1 MSSKIKSR
9 KKIERPC
16 TSCFTPQ
23 YLKFN
28 FSYTENINNLQP
40 EYKAQLLNVMLR
52 LSDSTYL
59 TILQRDKTI
68 GIEMEDKD
76 KLGIH
81 RAYPANFTERFPV
94 SQFNNKVAVVRLY
107 SNDNPILGRIIGVII
122 KNVFYVFFIDIGGK
136 LYQH

>member
-28 FSYTENINNLQP
+28 FSYTENIHDLSI
-40 EYKAQLLNVMLR
+40 EYKAQILNMILR
-52 LSDSTYL
+52 LSSATYL
-59 TILQRDKTI
+59 TILQRNKTI
-68 GIEMEDKD
+68 GVEIEDKE
-76 KLGIH
+76 KLGLH
-81 RAYPANFTERFPV
+81 KPYPANFVERFPV
-94 SQFNNKVAVVRLY
+94 SQFNNKVAVARLY

-122 KNVFYVFFIDIGGK
+122 KNIFYVFFVDIGGK
-136 LYQH
+136 FYKH

>member
-1 MSSKIKSR
+1 MSSKIKGR

-28 FSYTENINNLQP
+28 FSYTENINDLAA
-40 EYKAQLLNVMLR
+40 ECKAQILNTMLR

-59 TILQRDKTI
+59 SILQRDKTI
-68 GIEMEDKD
+68 GVEIEDKD

-81 RAYPANFTERFPV
+81 RAYPVNFTERFPIGR
-94 SQFNNKVAVVRLY
+94 FNNKVAVVRLY

-122 KNVFYVFFIDIGGK
+122 KNIFYVFFVDIGGK
-136 LYQH
+136 LYKH